1 MLIVTRGSGDV
12 ELESMGFG
20 RRVESTLDD
29 MELEDV
35 SDLMGEEH
43 SDTI

>member
-1 MLIVTRGSGDV
+1 MLIITRGSGDV
-12 ELESMGFG
+12 ELESMGLEG
-20 RRVESTLDD
+20 RVESTLDD

-35 SDLMGEEH
+35 SDLMREEC